1 MKNIKVIETA
11 EHVLPGHPDK
21 LCDAAVDGIVEVMRQ
36 LDPRAQCG
44 LEMACIFNQV
54 YITGRIAASETA
66 ISTFKY
72 RGGCKKYVKQA
83 YSNAG
88 YGEHRAGIQWHPLP
102 DELQI
107 HENLCLG
114 PFEEGESELRHLSDD
129 QAICVGYANM
139 IEKTD
144 HLPPAVWLAR
154 RIAWY
159 LSDGEQR
166 LAVGAG
172 PDAKVLVRVERNGSE
187 WKPLHVSLSLSHRQD
202 CDWLKLRQYA
212 EGIVE
217 EACKDMETP
226 ELTVNGGGMFVSVG
240 PNGDN
245 GLSGKKLVV
254 DAYGPT
260 VPIGGGA
267 WSGKDLH
274 KVDRLGGLLARQ
286 LAKRIVKVG
295 LAGEALV
302 FLEYLPGG
310 AAPSQALVR
319 LDGSSASIPFEK
331 LLKGVCLDNETVW
344 RDFNECNASFESL
357 ACWGHHHM
365 GLPWER

>member
-1 MKNIKVIETA
+1 
-11 EHVLPGHPDK
+11 
-21 LCDAAVDGIVEVMRQ
+21 
-36 LDPRAQCG
+36 
-44 LEMACIFNQV
+44 
-54 YITGRIAASETA
+54 
-66 ISTFKY
+66 
-72 RGGCKKYVKQA
+72 
-83 YSNAG
+83 
-88 YGEHRAGIQWHPLP
+88 
-102 DELQI
+102 
-107 HENLCLG
+107 
-114 PFEEGESELRHLSDD
+114 
-129 QAICVGYANM
+129 
-139 IEKTD
+139 
-144 HLPPAVWLAR
+144 
-154 RIAWY
+154 
-159 LSDGEQR
+159 
-166 LAVGAG
+166 
-172 PDAKVLVRVERNGSE
+172 
-187 WKPLHVSLSLSHRQD
+187 
-202 CDWLKLRQYA
+202 
-212 EGIVE
+212 
-217 EACKDMETP
+217 
-226 ELTVNGGGMFVSVG
+226 MFVSVG

-310 AAPSQALVR
+310 AAPAQALVR

-344 RDFNECNASFESL
+344 RDFSECNASFESL